1 MNYLQKI
8 FKDLSINNNVYGKL
22 ISLSELSIMFDD
34 SLEIISVLF
43 LLVILIH

>member
-34 SLEIISVLF
+34 SLDSFTIK
-43 LLVILIH
+43 LLYWVIF